1 MRIIGYNIPG
11 NIFYTDIDKKFLS
24 EKIGD
29 KDFLFWVDI
38 FTPAPENLAILKD
51 VFNFHFLAIEDA
63 TSKIERPKMDEFD
76 NFIFLV
82 MQVPLEISANKK
94 LETGVISIFVGR
106 NYVVTVHEM
115 NFTPIKKIFNDYVKN
130 NKIDC
135 VDSADL
141 LHTILDTLID
151 YCIPV
156 AEKINKSISI
166 IEEKILDSLDKNSI
180 SEILILRRNI
190 LLFKNILK
198 PEITLLKKLELTD
211 LKYISEDMEVYF
223 GDIVD
228 HSEKIFDMLETS
240 KELIESLYQS
250 YDALM
255 DIRRNDIMKM
265 LTIISVIFMP
275 LTLISGIYGMNINLP
290 FQNST
295 HAFVIV
301 MEIMLFI
308 ILIMMVFFRKKDWL

>member
-1 MRIIGYNIPG
+1 MRIIGYNLEEK
-11 NIFYTDIDKKFLS
+11 IFSPDIDRKFLS
-24 EKIGD
+24 EKLGD

-38 FTPAPENLAILKD
+38 FTPTPENMSILKD

-63 TSKIERPKMDEFD
+63 TSKIERPKMDEFE
-76 NFIFLV
+76 NYIFLV

-94 LETGVISIFVGR
+94 LETGVISIFLGK

-115 NFTPIKKIFNDYVKN
+115 NFTPIKKIFNDFIKN
-130 NKIDC
+130 RNIDC
-135 VDSADL
+135 IDSGDL

-151 YCIPV
+151 YSFPI
-156 AEKINKSISI
+156 AERIHKNIGV

-180 SEILILRRNI
+180 SEILILKRNL

-211 LKYISEDMEVYF
+211 LKYISEAMEIYF

-228 HSEKIFDMLETS
+228 HSEKIYDMIETCL
-240 KELIESLYQS
+240 ELIESLYQS
-250 YDALM
+250 YQALM

-290 FQNST
+290 FQNSE
-295 HAFVIV
+295 HAFIII

-308 ILIMMVFFRKKDWL
+308 ILVMMILFRKKDWL